1 MNPEG
6 GDTMA
11 PFTRVLLG
19 HLRQCVK
26 SVMVSQME
34 KSRLRIALLSAR
46 SRAEVMHVI
55 VQIGDEVAIDAVNA
69 TIATEWTQMKEAF
82 MSMLDE

>member
-1 MNPEG
+1 
-6 GDTMA
+6 MA
-11 PFTRVLLG
+11 DDAAPYTSILLNN
-19 HLRQCVK
+19 LRQCVK

-34 KSRLRIALLSAR
+34 KSRLRIALVSAR

-55 VQIGDEVAIDAVNA
+55 VKIGDEVSEDADSV
-69 TIATEWTQMKEAF
+69 ISTEWKQLREAF